1 MYFINTLDE
10 KGRFSGL
17 KFDSTRTGQAD
28 SHTYSYLLFRK
39 IHQEDL
45 EEIMGF
51 DREDLY
57 NEGGYVTPTHKRSEL
72 DK

>member
-28 SHTYSYLLFRK
+28 SHTYSYLLLRK
-39 IHQEDL
+39 MYQEDL
-45 EEIMGF
+45 KHIMGF
-51 DREDLY
+51 DRGDLY
-57 NEGGYVTPTHKRSEL
+57 KDGFVIPTDKRSEL